1 MQETNSVDCFA
12 QSQKE
17 RKLKMSKEVKSIEKE
32 FDNASVGRLVLKLGL
47 PAMLAQFFNI
57 LYSIVDR
64 IYIGHMPSG
73 ADMALASIGVCSPAF
88 TAITGFASL
97 VGVGGAAL
105 MSISLGQKNAKAA
118 QKALNNSLM
127 MLVILSIIV
136 TVILLLVKRPL
147 LYLLGCSDAMY
158 PYVSAYYTIYSFGTA
173 AVLCGTGMNR
183 FIMGQGYARHGMM
196 SVVIGAVLNIILDPV
211 FIFVLDMGIAGAAW
225 ATIISQFGV
234 LLYVFIVLGSKKMPI
249 RLGFGGYD
257 MSVCLRT
264 LVIGSMSFLIIF
276 LDNFLIILLNA
287 MLRKYGGA
295 LGDSYISYAA
305 VVQSVCVIAV
315 CPAEGITSG
324 CATLFSYYYGAGNSK
339 RVRKSFYYVL
349 LVCGI
354 YLGLITLATQLAPE
368 LFVRL
373 FISDAQAVAQ
383 TAEFVKRY
391 NLGLTMVAVQFAFV
405 DGFTAMGMVK
415 EAIPIS
421 FFRKGLYVV
430 AVLVL
435 PMLFPLEYIFYVGS
449 IADIVG
455 SLFTIAMY
463 FLVLNPR
470 LEKLMKVEKEKI
482 IT

>member
-1 MQETNSVDCFA
+1 MEYNYRNV
-12 QSQKE
+12 
-17 RKLKMSKEVKSIEKE
+17 RKSKMSKEVRNIENE
-32 FDNASVGRLVLKLGL
+32 FDSLSVGKLVLRLGI

-64 IYIGHMPSG
+64 IYIGHMPAG

-105 MSISLGQKNAKAA
+105 MSISLGQKNKKAA
-118 QKALNNSLM
+118 QRALNNSFM
-127 MLVILSIIV
+127 MLIVLSVMV
-136 TVILLLVKRPL
+136 TGILLLVKRPL

-158 PYVSAYYTIYSFGTA
+158 PYASSYYTIYSLGTI

-183 FIMGQGYARHGMM
+183 FIMGQGYAKHGMM

-211 FIFVLDMGIAGAAW
+211 FIFVLGMGIAGAAW
-225 ATIISQFGV
+225 ATIISQFGDMI
-234 LLYVFIVLGSKKMPI
+234 YVFCVLGGRKMPI
-249 RLGFGGYD
+249 RIGFGGYD
-257 MSVCLRT
+257 LAVCLRT
-264 LVIGSMSFLIIF
+264 LSIGSMSFLIIF

-287 MLRKYGGA
+287 MLRKYGGD

-354 YLGLITLATQLAPE
+354 YLGLITLATQLVPE
-368 LFVRL
+368 FFVRL
-373 FISDAQAVAQ
+373 FISDAAAVVQ
-383 TAEFVKRY
+383 TAKFVQRY

-421 FFRKGLYVV
+421 FFRKGLYVI

-435 PMLFPLEYIFYVGS
+435 PAIFPLEYIFYAGS
-449 IADIVG
+449 IADIAG

-470 LEKLMKVEKEKI
+470 LDRLMKKI
-482 IT
+482 

>member
-1 MQETNSVDCFA
+1 MKSDV
-12 QSQKE
+12 
-17 RKLKMSKEVKSIEKE
+17 RSIETE
-32 FDNASVGRLVLKLGL
+32 FENLPVGRLALRLGI
-47 PAMLAQFFNI
+47 PAMLAQLFNI

-105 MSISLGQKNAKAA
+105 MSMSLGQKNVKAA

-127 MLVILSIIV
+127 MLLVLSAAVTGVLLIV
-136 TVILLLVKRPL
+136 KKPL

-158 PYVSAYYTIYSFGTA
+158 PYASAYYSIYALGTG

-183 FIMGQGYARHGMM
+183 FIMGQGFAKHGMI

-211 FIFVLDMGIAGAAW
+211 FIFGLNMGIAGAAW

-234 LLYVFIVLGSKKMPI
+234 LIYVFIVLGQKKMPV

-257 MSVCLRT
+257 VSVCMRT
-264 LVIGSMSFLIIF
+264 LSIGSMPFLIIF

-287 MLRKYGGA
+287 MLRKYGGDM
-295 LGDSYISYAA
+295 GDSYISYAA
-305 VVQSVCVIAV
+305 VVQSVQVIAV

-324 CATLFSYYYGAGNSK
+324 CATLFSYYYGSGNSK
-339 RVRKSFYYVL
+339 RVRKTFYSVL
-349 LVCGI
+349 IICGI
-354 YLGLITLATQLAPE
+354 YLGIITLATQLVPE
-368 LFVRL
+368 VFVRL
-373 FISDAQAVAQ
+373 FISDAEAVAITSKLVQ
-383 TAEFVKRY
+383 RY

-421 FFRKGLYVV
+421 FFRKGLYVA
-430 AVLVL
+430 AVLIL
-435 PMLFPLEYIFYVGS
+435 PMLFPLEYIFYAGS
-449 IADIVG
+449 IADIAG
-455 SLFTIAMY
+455 SLFTVAMY

-470 LEKLMKVEKEKI
+470 LEKLMGC
-482 IT
+482 TLFALNQ